1 MSSSSNP
8 TRTSG
13 PALSRRH
20 VFAGAGAAGALAAVA
35 VVAPRVEAEAP
46 AAVAGAG
53 ESAEA
58 DGRYQLTE
66 HVSRYYLTA
75 RV

>member
-1 MSSSSNP
+1 MSQAPRSPSP
-8 TRTSG
+8 T
-13 PALSRRH
+13 LSRRT

-35 VVAPRVEAEAP
+35 VVAPRIEQAAPEALASAQP
-46 AAVAGAG
+46 AAD
-53 ESAEA
+53 A

-66 HVSRYYLTA
+66 HVNRYYQTA

>member
-8 TRTSG
+8 TRTSS

-20 VFAGAGAAGALAAVA
+20 MFAGAGAAGALAAVA
-35 VVAPRVEAEAP
+35 VVAPRLEAEAP
-46 AAVAGAG
+46 AAVAAAG
-53 ESAEA
+53 EIADA

-66 HVSRYYLTA
+66 HVNRYYQTA